1 MSYLFKHLKRNCK
14 QILSFALAFIVFT
27 EPSLQSYA
35 STSLPVIISSEE
47 SIDSYAESPDPD
59 FDPKTYDGIP
69 FYFDE
74 DGNKVYDE
82 ENIYKDYVKPE
93 YLGIARTF
101 EEYPLTTIDYS
112 VDDISTYVVGIDDAA
127 LAVLAVTLAT
137 YGVYVGHE
145 AIKDFASTNFE
156 PWVRT
161 KYGNDSSVMEN
172 IQSWLAVKA
181 GTVFAGMELFSNVV
195 GNFIKSG
202 QVKDSTL
209 TISSHP
215 TLSTATYAPLGNKP
229 SGYITS
235 YEYTNPRY
243 NNFLLR
249 GYIYSDRPDGYALR
263 GLYTSDSDEFY
274 AVYVKGSGDSLSINK
289 SYGLYYL
296 AVSYNKV
303 EDYYGTP
310 SRSGINSFEDKLPVL
325 GCLKLPVFKD
335 TASMISYFKY
345 GTSGGTV
352 SLPEF
357 FSTPDTSISLKKTWS
372 NLLTNSSAYT
382 RSNTMNVPD
391 SSSAISDLLNRIY
404 ASDTEDEVIENVNSV
419 WKVQKKASKP
429 NLSAGQS
436 YSHLSYILSAIA
448 AYAGA
453 SVTSE
458 QIDSFINEYYG
469 KYVDGSST
477 NVNEQAY
484 SIASNWLSVTNDNGD
499 PDNENKNNNK
509 YTIAQKLA
517 SAFVTFLVAIHAIDS
532 SFNITD
538 NSDISSNIKVAASA
552 GTTTKPG
559 TGTGSNPDIDY
570 SGSLGNIASIL
581 TSILSAIGILPSILS
596 LLQAIPDNIKS
607 GILNGIENSVLGKYV
622 AFATVELTAIGNAIK
637 SWDIEAWIHG
647 VSTDL
652 GKSIDNY
659 GEAIGAKLDS
669 LPHVDDITSG
679 IASALEHN
687 ALTDA
692 VINISDKLASF
703 PIDNYGDTFIKALQT
718 ALAALGLGSLAG
730 TIGALKDLTDIRT
743 GDIAERLKAL
753 ADAIADLKVGTA
765 VDLESLAAAL
775 TGVLAG
781 LGLGELAGSIAK
793 IGEKV
798 DSFSLTDVIDLI
810 KALPAS
816 IASEKLPGSNNN
828 NNNETENDSGF
839 TNFLNLFMIVLFI
852 IVMLLILFINCL
864 RFIVLVFNIP
874 AFDGLLN
881 ENILRG
887 INYLKEVNLPL
898 LGDNLS
904 LYNLLLSCAYFVIF
918 LSVIA
923 VIRKKIDK
931 IHI

>member
-93 YLGIARTF
+93 YLGIAKTF

-429 NLSAGQS
+429 NLSAEQS

-458 QIDSFINEYYG
+458 QLDEFISSYYG
-469 KYVDGSST
+469 NYVDGTSARKE
-477 NVNEQAY
+477 EQAEE
-484 SIASNWLSVTNDNGD
+484 IVRNFIVINGGGNNGD
-499 PDNENKNNNK
+499 PDNDDKDNNK
-509 YTIAQKLA
+509 YEIAKKLA
-517 SAFVTFLVAIHAIDS
+517 FVFGSFLLSIGATQIEPDYAS
-532 SFNITD
+532 NPNIA
-538 NSDISSNIKVAASA
+538 SNIKVNGYAPVEPNPDPNPNPSPN
-552 GTTTKPG
+552 PG
-559 TGTGSNPDIDY
+559 TGSDSSASSGLLKNIISAIESLPDKMVAGFSELASTITDMARTIELLPNKLVLGFA
-570 SGSLGNIASIL
+570 STFSDLGTLVGSLPN
-581 TSILSAIGILPSILS
+581 
-596 LLQAIPDNIKS
+596 
-607 GILNGIENSVLGKYV
+607 
-622 AFATVELTAIGNAIK
+622 
-637 SWDIEAWIHG
+637 
-647 VSTDL
+647 
-652 GKSIDNY
+652 
-659 GEAIGAKLDS
+659 
-669 LPHVDDITSG
+669 
-679 IASALEHN
+679 
-687 ALTDA
+687 
-692 VINISDKLASF
+692 
-703 PIDNYGDTFIKALQT
+703 
-718 ALAALGLGSLAG
+718 
-730 TIGALKDLTDIRT
+730 
-743 GDIAERLKAL
+743 
-753 ADAIADLKVGTA
+753 AIADLMPGV
-765 VDLESLAAAL
+765 LQSSLPDILANSFGLVNGFSFPAALSSIEAAIGALPAAL
-775 TGVLAG
+775 TNPLAAIQSAIDTLADALTAPLAEIQKDLSNLPDKLADKLKEDKIPEEPPETDDGSG
-781 LGLGELAGSIAK
+781 LFQNILDIL
-793 IGEKV
+793 
-798 DSFSLTDVIDLI
+798 
-810 KALPAS
+810 
-816 IASEKLPGSNNN
+816 
-828 NNNETENDSGF
+828 
-839 TNFLNLFMIVLFI
+839 
-852 IVMLLILFINCL
+852 MLLILIIIALLILFLNCL
-864 RFIVLVFNIP
+864 ILIFNLYQIP
-874 AFDGLLN
+874 SSTALFN
-881 ENILRG
+881 ENVLKGLEFLKSIKIPFPGTVG
-887 INYLKEVNLPL
+887 IGLF
-898 LGDNLS
+898 D
-904 LYNLLLSCAYFVIF
+904 LLLACVYFVLF
-918 LSVIA
+918 TSLIA
-923 VIRKKIDK
+923 TLRKKIEK
-931 IHI
+931 FHV